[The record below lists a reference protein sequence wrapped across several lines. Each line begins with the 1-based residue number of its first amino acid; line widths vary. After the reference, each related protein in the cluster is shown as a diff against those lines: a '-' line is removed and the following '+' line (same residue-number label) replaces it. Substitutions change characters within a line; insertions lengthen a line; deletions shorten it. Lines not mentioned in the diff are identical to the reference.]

1 MMRATHIAGLLMG
14 VSWLLAP
21 CHGQAQ
27 SDLPPAKIL
36 RSLQF
41 VQDSV
46 VMGDHSAR
54 DMQKFLLAT
63 FDTTLRTSNMS
74 VFSDVKN
81 ADAALIYIMSGG
93 NPATLNYLVAKD
105 VQGYFDS
112 RVVNVLQKYL
122 SGRGGMVDKI
132 VADLIP
138 EYRNNRMGPYLM
150 LIAGN
155 IAFSKD
161 PAGSLAFFDDA
172 RLSAPGTIIEEAAL
186 RRSIM
191 ATLQLKQPEKG
202 LLYVRKYALRFLHS
216 PYASQFADLFV
227 SFAIDNYGPVTTE
240 DIGDIAELMDAER
253 AQEIYLRIARQAS
266 LQGRM
271 ELAKFAADKANALTD
286 ETGDTAR
293 EPLSKLYSG
302 LTSVSGRD
310 VVNAS
315 DSLATIPADELSPR
329 DLALRDA
336 AKAVAEQ
343 IMRPPA
349 SPSIQAEGGGSPV
362 AANVAQGSSAAA
374 AGVASGTSVGDKTE
388 AEPAAKAPQEAAVH
402 TDDSAPLKTFFDKN
416 RARLNEIDSMLKQE
430 GG

>member
-14 VSWLLAP
+14 VSWLLAA
-21 CHGQAQ
+21 GQAEAQ

-54 DMQKFLLAT
+54 DMQKFLLSA
-63 FDTTLRTSNMS
+63 FDTTLRTSDMS
-74 VFSDVKN
+74 VFSDTKN

-122 SGRGGMVDKI
+122 SGRGGLVDK
-132 VADLIP
+132 VVSDLIP
-138 EYRNNRMGPYLM
+138 EYRNNRLGPYLM

-155 IAFSKD
+155 IAYTKD
-161 PAGSLAFFDDA
+161 PAAALPFFDDA

-191 ATLQLKQPEKG
+191 ATMQLKQPEKG
-202 LLYVRKYALRFLHS
+202 MVYARKYAVRFLHS

-227 SFAIDNYGPVTTE
+227 SLAIDSFGPVTTK
-240 DIGDIAELMDAER
+240 DIGEIAELMDAER

-266 LQGRM
+266 LQGKM
-271 ELAKFAADKANALTD
+271 ELAQFAAEKANGIAED
-286 ETGDTAR
+286 TGDTTR

-302 LTSVSGRD
+302 LSDISGQD
-310 VVNAS
+310 VLAAQEKLAS
-315 DSLATIPADELSPR
+315 IPESELSPR
-329 DLALRDA
+329 DLALRNA
-336 AKAVAEQ
+336 AKTIAEQ
-343 IMRPPA
+343 IMQPP
-349 SPSIQAEGGGSPV
+349 SL
-362 AANVAQGSSAAA
+362 AAA
-374 AGVASGTSVGDKTE
+374 TTVSSSSGPATEGSRAPVPAGKTE
-388 AEPAAKAPQEAAVH
+388 EAASQAA
-402 TDDSAPLKTFFDKN
+402 DAAPLKTFFDKN

>member
-14 VSWLLAP
+14 VSWLLVA
-21 CHGQAQ
+21 GQSQAQ

-54 DMQKFLLAT
+54 DMQKFLLGT
-63 FDTTLRTSNMS
+63 FDTTLRTSDMS
-74 VFSDVKN
+74 VFSDAKN

-93 NPATLNYLVAKD
+93 NPATLNYLVSKD

-122 SGRGGMVDKI
+122 SGRGALVDK
-132 VADLIP
+132 VVSDLIP
-138 EYRNNRMGPYLM
+138 EYRNNRLGPYLM

-155 IAFSKD
+155 IAYTRD
-161 PAGSLAFFDDA
+161 AAAALPFFDDA

-191 ATLQLKQPEKG
+191 ATMQLKQPQKG
-202 LLYVRKYALRFLHS
+202 MLYARKYAVRFLHS

-227 SFAIDNYGPVTTE
+227 SLAVDSFGPVTTK
-240 DIGDIAELMDAER
+240 DIGEIAELMDPER

-266 LQGRM
+266 LQGKT
-271 ELAKFAADKANALTD
+271 ELAQFAAEKANRIAED
-286 ETGDTAR
+286 TGDTTR

-302 LTSVSGRD
+302 LTDISGQD
-310 VVNAS
+310 VLGAQKKLAS
-315 DSLATIPADELSPR
+315 IPEAELSPR

-336 AKAVAEQ
+336 ANTIAKQ
-343 IMRPPA
+343 IMQPAALPAAPPA
-349 SPSIQAEGGGSPV
+349 SS
-362 AANVAQGSSAAA
+362 GSSPA
-374 AGVASGTSVGDKTE
+374 AGGVEDAPAHAGQTE
-388 AEPAAKAPQEAAVH
+388 EAASH
-402 TDDSAPLKTFFDKN
+402 TADAAPLKTFFDKN

>member
-14 VSWLLAP
+14 VSLLLAAG
-21 CHGQAQ
+21 HAEAQ

-54 DMQKFLLAT
+54 DMQKFLLSA
-63 FDTTLRTSNMS
+63 FDTTLRTSDMS
-74 VFSDVKN
+74 VFSDTKN

-122 SGRGGMVDKI
+122 SGRGGLVDK
-132 VADLIP
+132 VVSDLIP
-138 EYRNNRMGPYLM
+138 EYRNNRLGPYLM

-155 IAFSKD
+155 IAYTKD
-161 PAGSLAFFDDA
+161 PAAALPFFDDA

-191 ATLQLKQPEKG
+191 ATMQLKQPDKG
-202 LLYVRKYALRFLHS
+202 MVYARKYAVRFLHS

-227 SFAIDNYGPVTTE
+227 SLAIDSFGPVTTK
-240 DIGDIAELMDAER
+240 DIGEIAELMDAER

-266 LQGRM
+266 LQGKM
-271 ELAKFAADKANALTD
+271 ELAQFAAEKANGIAED
-286 ETGDTAR
+286 TGDTTR

-302 LTSVSGRD
+302 LSDISGQD
-310 VVNAS
+310 VLAAQEKLAS
-315 DSLATIPADELSPR
+315 IPESELSPR

-336 AKAVAEQ
+336 AKTIAEQ
-343 IMRPPA
+343 IMQPP
-349 SPSIQAEGGGSPV
+349 SL
-362 AANVAQGSSAAA
+362 AAA
-374 AGVASGTSVGDKTE
+374 TTVSSSSGPATE
-388 AEPAAKAPQEAAVH
+388 GSRAPVPAAKTEEAASQAA
-402 TDDSAPLKTFFDKN
+402 DAAPLKTFFDKN

>member
-1 MMRATHIAGLLMG
+1 MG
-14 VSWLLAP
+14 VSLLLAA
-21 CHGQAQ
+21 GQAEAQ

-54 DMQKFLLAT
+54 DMQKFLLSA
-63 FDTTLRTSNMS
+63 FDTTLRTSDMS
-74 VFSDVKN
+74 VFSDTKN

-122 SGRGGMVDKI
+122 SGRGGLVDK
-132 VADLIP
+132 VVSDLIP
-138 EYRNNRMGPYLM
+138 EYRNNRLGPYLM

-155 IAFSKD
+155 IAYTKD
-161 PAGSLAFFDDA
+161 PAAALPFFDDA

-191 ATLQLKQPEKG
+191 ATMQLKQPEKG
-202 LLYVRKYALRFLHS
+202 MVYARKYAVRFLHS

-227 SFAIDNYGPVTTE
+227 SLAIDSFGPVTTT
-240 DIGDIAELMDAER
+240 DIGEIAELMDAER

-266 LQGRM
+266 LQGKM
-271 ELAKFAADKANALTD
+271 ELAQFAAEKANGIAED
-286 ETGDTAR
+286 TGDTTR

-302 LTSVSGRD
+302 LSDISGQD
-310 VVNAS
+310 VLSAQEKLAS
-315 DSLATIPADELSPR
+315 IPESELSPR
-329 DLALRDA
+329 DLALRNA
-336 AKAVAEQ
+336 AKTIAEQ
-343 IMRPPA
+343 IMQPP
-349 SPSIQAEGGGSPV
+349 SL
-362 AANVAQGSSAAA
+362 AAA
-374 AGVASGTSVGDKTE
+374 TTVSSSSGPATEGSRAPAPAGKTE
-388 AEPAAKAPQEAAVH
+388 EAASQAA
-402 TDDSAPLKTFFDKN
+402 DAAPLKTFFDKN

>member
-14 VSWLLAP
+14 ASWLLAAGQ
-21 CHGQAQ
+21 GQAQ

-54 DMQKFLLAT
+54 DMQKFLLGA
-63 FDTTLRTSNMS
+63 FDTTLRTSDMS

-122 SGRGGMVDKI
+122 SGRGGLVDK
-132 VADLIP
+132 VVSDLIP
-138 EYRNNRMGPYLM
+138 EYRNNRLGPYLM

-155 IAFSKD
+155 IAYSKD
-161 PAGSLAFFDDA
+161 PAAALPFFDDA

-191 ATLQLKQPEKG
+191 ATMQLKQPEKG
-202 LLYVRKYALRFLHS
+202 MLYARKYAIRFLHS

-227 SFAIDNYGPVTTE
+227 SLAIDSFGPVTTK
-240 DIGDIAELMDAER
+240 DIGEIAELMDAER

-266 LQGRM
+266 LQGKT
-271 ELAKFAADKANALTD
+271 ELAQFAAEKANGIAED
-286 ETGDTAR
+286 TGDTSR

-302 LTSVSGRD
+302 LTDISGQD
-310 VVNAS
+310 VLGAQQKLAS
-315 DSLATIPADELSPR
+315 IPEADLSPR

-336 AKAVAEQ
+336 AKTIAQQ
-343 IMRPPA
+343 IMQPPSLSA
-349 SPSIQAEGGGSPV
+349 APAVSSGNSPKAGGDGAP
-362 AANVAQGSSAAA
+362 AA
-374 AGVASGTSVGDKTE
+374 AGRTE
-388 AEPAAKAPQEAAVH
+388 EAASH
-402 TDDSAPLKTFFDKN
+402 AADAAPLKTFFDKN
-416 RARLNEIDSMLKQE
+416 RARLNEIDSMLKRE

>member
-14 VSWLLAP
+14 VSWLLAAG
-21 CHGQAQ
+21 HAEAQ

-54 DMQKFLLAT
+54 DMQKFLLSA
-63 FDTTLRTSNMS
+63 FDTTLRTSDMS
-74 VFSDVKN
+74 VFSDTKN

-122 SGRGGMVDKI
+122 SGRGGLVDK
-132 VADLIP
+132 VVSDLIP
-138 EYRNNRMGPYLM
+138 EYRNNRLGPYLM

-155 IAFSKD
+155 IAYTKD
-161 PAGSLAFFDDA
+161 PAAALPFFDDA

-191 ATLQLKQPEKG
+191 ATMQLKQPEKG
-202 LLYVRKYALRFLHS
+202 MVYARKYAVRFLHS

-227 SFAIDNYGPVTTE
+227 SLAIDSFGPVTTK
-240 DIGDIAELMDAER
+240 DIGEIAELMDAER

-266 LQGRM
+266 LQGKM
-271 ELAKFAADKANALTD
+271 ELAQFAADKANGIAED
-286 ETGDTAR
+286 TGDTTR

-302 LTSVSGRD
+302 LSDISGQDVLSAQEKLVS
-310 VVNAS
+310 
-315 DSLATIPADELSPR
+315 IPESELSPR

-336 AKAVAEQ
+336 AKTIAEQ
-343 IMRPPA
+343 IMQPP
-349 SPSIQAEGGGSPV
+349 SL
-362 AANVAQGSSAAA
+362 AAA
-374 AGVASGTSVGDKTE
+374 TTVSSSSGPATEGSRAPVPAGKTE
-388 AEPAAKAPQEAAVH
+388 EAASQAA
-402 TDDSAPLKTFFDKN
+402 DAAPLKTFFDKN

>member
-14 VSWLLAP
+14 VSWLLAAG
-21 CHGQAQ
+21 HAEAQ

-54 DMQKFLLAT
+54 DMQKFLLSA
-63 FDTTLRTSNMS
+63 FDTTLRTSDMS
-74 VFSDVKN
+74 VFSDTKN

-122 SGRGGMVDKI
+122 SGRGGLVDK
-132 VADLIP
+132 VVSDLIP
-138 EYRNNRMGPYLM
+138 EYRNNRLGPYLM

-155 IAFSKD
+155 IAYTKD
-161 PAGSLAFFDDA
+161 PAAALPFFDDA

-191 ATLQLKQPEKG
+191 ATMQLKQPEKG
-202 LLYVRKYALRFLHS
+202 MVYARKYAVRFLHS

-227 SFAIDNYGPVTTE
+227 SLAIDSFGPVTTK
-240 DIGDIAELMDAER
+240 DIGEIAELMDAER

-266 LQGRM
+266 LQGKM
-271 ELAKFAADKANALTD
+271 ELAQFAAEKANGIAED
-286 ETGDTAR
+286 TGDTTR

-302 LTSVSGRD
+302 LSDISGQD
-310 VVNAS
+310 VLAAQEKLAS
-315 DSLATIPADELSPR
+315 IPESELSPR
-329 DLALRDA
+329 DLALRNA
-336 AKAVAEQ
+336 AKTIAEQ
-343 IMRPPA
+343 IMQPPSLTA
-349 SPSIQAEGGGSPV
+349 ATTVSSSSGPATEGSRAPV
-362 AANVAQGSSAAA
+362 P
-374 AGVASGTSVGDKTE
+374 AGKTE
-388 AEPAAKAPQEAAVH
+388 EAASQAA
-402 TDDSAPLKTFFDKN
+402 DAAPLKTFFDKN

>member
-14 VSWLLAP
+14 VSWLLAAG
-21 CHGQAQ
+21 HAEAQ

-54 DMQKFLLAT
+54 DMQKFLLSA
-63 FDTTLRTSNMS
+63 FDTTLRTSDMS
-74 VFSDVKN
+74 VFSDTKN

-122 SGRGGMVDKI
+122 SGRGGLVDK
-132 VADLIP
+132 VVSDLIP
-138 EYRNNRMGPYLM
+138 EYRNNRLGPYLM

-155 IAFSKD
+155 IAYTKD
-161 PAGSLAFFDDA
+161 PAAALPFFDDA

-191 ATLQLKQPEKG
+191 ATMQLKQPDKG
-202 LLYVRKYALRFLHS
+202 RVYARKYAVRFLHS

-227 SFAIDNYGPVTTE
+227 SLAIDSFGPVTTK
-240 DIGDIAELMDAER
+240 DIGEIAELMDAER

-266 LQGRM
+266 LQGKM
-271 ELAKFAADKANALTD
+271 ELAQFAAEKANGIAED
-286 ETGDTAR
+286 TGDTTR

-302 LTSVSGRD
+302 LSDISGQD
-310 VVNAS
+310 VLSAQEKLAS
-315 DSLATIPADELSPR
+315 IPESELSPR
-329 DLALRDA
+329 DLALRNA
-336 AKAVAEQ
+336 AKTIAEQ
-343 IMRPPA
+343 IMQPP
-349 SPSIQAEGGGSPV
+349 SL
-362 AANVAQGSSAAA
+362 AAA
-374 AGVASGTSVGDKTE
+374 TTVSSSSGPATEGSRAPAPAGKTE
-388 AEPAAKAPQEAAVH
+388 EAASQAA
-402 TDDSAPLKTFFDKN
+402 DAAPLKTFFDKN

>member
-14 VSWLLAP
+14 VSLLLAAG
-21 CHGQAQ
+21 HAEAQ

-54 DMQKFLLAT
+54 DMQKFLLSA
-63 FDTTLRTSNMS
+63 FDTTLRTSDMS
-74 VFSDVKN
+74 VFSDTKN

-122 SGRGGMVDKI
+122 SGRGGLVDK
-132 VADLIP
+132 VVSDLIP
-138 EYRNNRMGPYLM
+138 EYRNNRLGPYLM

-155 IAFSKD
+155 IAYTKD
-161 PAGSLAFFDDA
+161 PAAALPFFDDA

-191 ATLQLKQPEKG
+191 ATMQLKQPEKG
-202 LLYVRKYALRFLHS
+202 MVYARKYAVRFLHS

-227 SFAIDNYGPVTTE
+227 SLAIDSFGPVTTK
-240 DIGDIAELMDAER
+240 DIGEIAELMDAER

-266 LQGRM
+266 LQGKM
-271 ELAKFAADKANALTD
+271 ELAQFAADKANGIAED
-286 ETGDTAR
+286 TGDTTR

-302 LTSVSGRD
+302 LSDISGQD
-310 VVNAS
+310 VLAAQEKLAS
-315 DSLATIPADELSPR
+315 IPESELSPR

-336 AKAVAEQ
+336 AKTIAEQ
-343 IMRPPA
+343 IMQPP
-349 SPSIQAEGGGSPV
+349 SL
-362 AANVAQGSSAAA
+362 AAA
-374 AGVASGTSVGDKTE
+374 TTVSSSSGPATEGSRAPVPAGKTE
-388 AEPAAKAPQEAAVH
+388 EAASQAA
-402 TDDSAPLKTFFDKN
+402 DAAPLKTFFDKN

>member
-14 VSWLLAP
+14 VSWLLATG
-21 CHGQAQ
+21 HAEAQ

-54 DMQKFLLAT
+54 DMQKFLLSA
-63 FDTTLRTSNMS
+63 FDTTLRTSDMS
-74 VFSDVKN
+74 VFSDTKN

-122 SGRGGMVDKI
+122 SGRGGLVDK
-132 VADLIP
+132 VVSDLIP
-138 EYRNNRMGPYLM
+138 EYRNNRLGPYLM

-155 IAFSKD
+155 IAYTKD
-161 PAGSLAFFDDA
+161 PAAALPFFDDA

-191 ATLQLKQPEKG
+191 ATMQLKQPEKG
-202 LLYVRKYALRFLHS
+202 MVYARKYAVRFLHS

-227 SFAIDNYGPVTTE
+227 SLAIDSFGPVTTK
-240 DIGDIAELMDAER
+240 DIGEIAELMDAER

-266 LQGRM
+266 LQGKM
-271 ELAKFAADKANALTD
+271 ELAQFAAEKANGIAED
-286 ETGDTAR
+286 TGDTTR

-302 LTSVSGRD
+302 LSDISGQD
-310 VVNAS
+310 VLAAQEKLAS
-315 DSLATIPADELSPR
+315 IPESELSPR

-336 AKAVAEQ
+336 AKTIAEQ
-343 IMRPPA
+343 IMQPP
-349 SPSIQAEGGGSPV
+349 SL
-362 AANVAQGSSAAA
+362 AAA
-374 AGVASGTSVGDKTE
+374 TTVSSSSGPATE
-388 AEPAAKAPQEAAVH
+388 GSRAPVPAAKTEEAASQAA
-402 TDDSAPLKTFFDKN
+402 DAAPLKTFFDKN

>member
-1 MMRATHIAGLLMG
+1 MG
-14 VSWLLAP
+14 VSLLLAAG
-21 CHGQAQ
+21 HAEAQ

-54 DMQKFLLAT
+54 DMQKFLLSA
-63 FDTTLRTSNMS
+63 FDTTLRTSDMS
-74 VFSDVKN
+74 VFSDTKN

-122 SGRGGMVDKI
+122 SGRGGLVDK
-132 VADLIP
+132 VVSDLIP
-138 EYRNNRMGPYLM
+138 EYRNNRLGPYLM

-155 IAFSKD
+155 IAYTKD
-161 PAGSLAFFDDA
+161 PAAALPFFDDA

-191 ATLQLKQPEKG
+191 ATMQLKQPEKG
-202 LLYVRKYALRFLHS
+202 MVYARKYAVRFLHS

-227 SFAIDNYGPVTTE
+227 SLAIDSFGPVTTK
-240 DIGDIAELMDAER
+240 DIGEIAELMDAER

-266 LQGRM
+266 LQGKM
-271 ELAKFAADKANALTD
+271 ELAQFAADKANGIAED
-286 ETGDTAR
+286 TGDTTR

-302 LTSVSGRD
+302 LSDISGQD
-310 VVNAS
+310 VLAAQEKLAS
-315 DSLATIPADELSPR
+315 IPESELSPR

-336 AKAVAEQ
+336 AKTIAEQ
-343 IMRPPA
+343 IMQPP
-349 SPSIQAEGGGSPV
+349 SL
-362 AANVAQGSSAAA
+362 AAA
-374 AGVASGTSVGDKTE
+374 TTVSSSSGPATEGSRALVPAGKTE
-388 AEPAAKAPQEAAVH
+388 EAASQAA
-402 TDDSAPLKTFFDKN
+402 DAAPLKTFFDKN

>member
-1 MMRATHIAGLLMG
+1 MG
-14 VSWLLAP
+14 VSWLLAAG
-21 CHGQAQ
+21 HAEAQ

-54 DMQKFLLAT
+54 DMQKFLLSA
-63 FDTTLRTSNMS
+63 FDTTLRTSDMS
-74 VFSDVKN
+74 VFSDTKN

-122 SGRGGMVDKI
+122 SGRGGLVDK
-132 VADLIP
+132 VVSDLIP
-138 EYRNNRMGPYLM
+138 EYRNNRLGPYLM

-155 IAFSKD
+155 IAYTKD
-161 PAGSLAFFDDA
+161 PAAALPFFDDA

-191 ATLQLKQPEKG
+191 ATMQLKQPEKG
-202 LLYVRKYALRFLHS
+202 MVYARKYAVRFLHS

-227 SFAIDNYGPVTTE
+227 SLAIDSFGPVTTK
-240 DIGDIAELMDAER
+240 DIGEIAELMDAER

-266 LQGRM
+266 LQGKM
-271 ELAKFAADKANALTD
+271 ELAQFAAEKANGIAED
-286 ETGDTAR
+286 TGDTTR

-302 LTSVSGRD
+302 LSDISGQD
-310 VVNAS
+310 VLAAQEKLAS
-315 DSLATIPADELSPR
+315 IPESELSPR

-336 AKAVAEQ
+336 AKTIAEQ
-343 IMRPPA
+343 IMQPP
-349 SPSIQAEGGGSPV
+349 SL
-362 AANVAQGSSAAA
+362 AAA
-374 AGVASGTSVGDKTE
+374 TTVSSSSGPATEGSRAPVPDGKTE
-388 AEPAAKAPQEAAVH
+388 EAASQAA
-402 TDDSAPLKTFFDKN
+402 DAAPLKTFFDKN

>member
-14 VSWLLAP
+14 VSLLLAA
-21 CHGQAQ
+21 GQAEAQ

-54 DMQKFLLAT
+54 DMQKFLLSA
-63 FDTTLRTSNMS
+63 FDTTLRTSDMS
-74 VFSDVKN
+74 VFSDTKN

-122 SGRGGMVDKI
+122 SGRGGLVDK
-132 VADLIP
+132 VVSDLIP
-138 EYRNNRMGPYLM
+138 EYRNNRLGPYLM

-155 IAFSKD
+155 IAYTKD
-161 PAGSLAFFDDA
+161 PAAALPFFDDA

-191 ATLQLKQPEKG
+191 ATMQLKQPEKG
-202 LLYVRKYALRFLHS
+202 MVYARKYAVRFLHS

-227 SFAIDNYGPVTTE
+227 SLAIDSFGPVTTK
-240 DIGDIAELMDAER
+240 DIGEIAELMDAER

-266 LQGRM
+266 LQGKM
-271 ELAKFAADKANALTD
+271 ELAQFAADKANGIAED
-286 ETGDTAR
+286 TGDTTR

-302 LTSVSGRD
+302 LSDISGQD
-310 VVNAS
+310 VLAAQEKLAS
-315 DSLATIPADELSPR
+315 IPESELSPR

-336 AKAVAEQ
+336 AKTIAEQ
-343 IMRPPA
+343 IMQPP
-349 SPSIQAEGGGSPV
+349 SL
-362 AANVAQGSSAAA
+362 AAA
-374 AGVASGTSVGDKTE
+374 TTVSSSSGPATEGSRAPVPAGKTE
-388 AEPAAKAPQEAAVH
+388 EAASQAA
-402 TDDSAPLKTFFDKN
+402 DAAPLKTFFDKN

>member
-14 VSWLLAP
+14 VFLLLAA
-21 CHGQAQ
+21 GQAEAQ

-54 DMQKFLLAT
+54 DMQKFLLSA
-63 FDTTLRTSNMS
+63 FDTTLRTSDMS
-74 VFSDVKN
+74 VFSDTKN

-122 SGRGGMVDKI
+122 SGRGGLVDK
-132 VADLIP
+132 VVSDLIP
-138 EYRNNRMGPYLM
+138 EYRNNRLGPYLM

-155 IAFSKD
+155 IAYTKD
-161 PAGSLAFFDDA
+161 PAAALPFFDDA

-191 ATLQLKQPEKG
+191 ATMQLKQPEKG
-202 LLYVRKYALRFLHS
+202 MVYARKYAVRFLHS

-227 SFAIDNYGPVTTE
+227 SLAIDSFGPVTTK
-240 DIGDIAELMDAER
+240 DIGEIAELMDAER

-266 LQGRM
+266 LQGKM
-271 ELAKFAADKANALTD
+271 ELAQFAAEKANGIAED
-286 ETGDTAR
+286 TGDTTR

-302 LTSVSGRD
+302 LSDISGQD
-310 VVNAS
+310 VLAAQEKLAS
-315 DSLATIPADELSPR
+315 IPESELSPR
-329 DLALRDA
+329 DLALRNA
-336 AKAVAEQ
+336 AKTIAEQ
-343 IMRPPA
+343 IMQPP
-349 SPSIQAEGGGSPV
+349 SL
-362 AANVAQGSSAAA
+362 AAA
-374 AGVASGTSVGDKTE
+374 TTVSSSSGPATEGSRAPAPAGKTE
-388 AEPAAKAPQEAAVH
+388 EAASQAA
-402 TDDSAPLKTFFDKN
+402 DAAPLKTFFDKN

>member
-1 MMRATHIAGLLMG
+1 MMRATHIAGLMMG
-14 VSWLLAP
+14 VSWLLAAG
-21 CHGQAQ
+21 HAEAQ

-54 DMQKFLLAT
+54 DMQKFLLSA
-63 FDTTLRTSNMS
+63 FDTTLRTSDMS
-74 VFSDVKN
+74 VFSDTKN

-93 NPATLNYLVAKD
+93 NPATLNYLVARD

-122 SGRGGMVDKI
+122 SGRGGLVDK
-132 VADLIP
+132 VVSDLIP
-138 EYRNNRMGPYLM
+138 EYRNNRLGPYLM

-155 IAFSKD
+155 IAYTKD
-161 PAGSLAFFDDA
+161 PAAALPFFDDA

-191 ATLQLKQPEKG
+191 ATMQLKQPEKG
-202 LLYVRKYALRFLHS
+202 MVYARKYAVRFLHS

-227 SFAIDNYGPVTTE
+227 SLAIDSFGPVTTK
-240 DIGDIAELMDAER
+240 DIGEIAELMDAER

-266 LQGRM
+266 LQGKM
-271 ELAKFAADKANALTD
+271 ELAQFAADKANGIAED
-286 ETGDTAR
+286 TGDTTR

-302 LTSVSGRD
+302 LSDISGQD
-310 VVNAS
+310 VLAAQEKLAS
-315 DSLATIPADELSPR
+315 IPESELSPR
-329 DLALRDA
+329 DLALRNA
-336 AKAVAEQ
+336 AKTIAEQ
-343 IMRPPA
+343 IMQPP
-349 SPSIQAEGGGSPV
+349 SL
-362 AANVAQGSSAAA
+362 AAA
-374 AGVASGTSVGDKTE
+374 TTVSSSSGPATEGSRAPVPAGKTE
-388 AEPAAKAPQEAAVH
+388 EAASQAA
-402 TDDSAPLKTFFDKN
+402 DAAPLKTFFDKN

>member
-14 VSWLLAP
+14 VSWLLAAG
-21 CHGQAQ
+21 HAEAQ

-54 DMQKFLLAT
+54 DMQKFLLSA
-63 FDTTLRTSNMS
+63 FDTTLRTSDMS
-74 VFSDVKN
+74 VFSDTKN

-122 SGRGGMVDKI
+122 SGRGGLVDK
-132 VADLIP
+132 VVSDLIP
-138 EYRNNRMGPYLM
+138 EYRNNRLGPYLM

-155 IAFSKD
+155 IAYTKD
-161 PAGSLAFFDDA
+161 PAAALPFFDDA

-191 ATLQLKQPEKG
+191 ATMQLKQPEKG
-202 LLYVRKYALRFLHS
+202 MVYARKYAVRFLHS

-227 SFAIDNYGPVTTE
+227 SLAIDSFGPVTTK
-240 DIGDIAELMDAER
+240 DIGEIAELMDAER

-266 LQGRM
+266 LQGKM
-271 ELAKFAADKANALTD
+271 ELAQFAAEKANGIAED
-286 ETGDTAR
+286 TGDTTR

-302 LTSVSGRD
+302 LSDISGQD
-310 VVNAS
+310 VLSAQEKLAS
-315 DSLATIPADELSPR
+315 IPESELSPR
-329 DLALRDA
+329 DLALRNA
-336 AKAVAEQ
+336 AKTIAEQ
-343 IMRPPA
+343 IMQPP
-349 SPSIQAEGGGSPV
+349 SL
-362 AANVAQGSSAAA
+362 AAA
-374 AGVASGTSVGDKTE
+374 TTVSSSSGPATEGSRAPVPAGKTE
-388 AEPAAKAPQEAAVH
+388 ETASQAADA
-402 TDDSAPLKTFFDKN
+402 APLKTFFDKN

>member
-1 MMRATHIAGLLMG
+1 MRATHIAGLLMG
-14 VSWLLAP
+14 VSWLLAAG
-21 CHGQAQ
+21 HAEAQ

-54 DMQKFLLAT
+54 DMQKFLLSA
-63 FDTTLRTSNMS
+63 FDTTLRTSDMS
-74 VFSDVKN
+74 VFSDTKN

-122 SGRGGMVDKI
+122 SGRGGLVDK
-132 VADLIP
+132 VVSDLIP
-138 EYRNNRMGPYLM
+138 EYRNNRLGPYLM

-155 IAFSKD
+155 IAYTKD
-161 PAGSLAFFDDA
+161 PAAALPFFDDA

-191 ATLQLKQPEKG
+191 ATMQLKQPDKG
-202 LLYVRKYALRFLHS
+202 MVYARKYAVRFLHS

-227 SFAIDNYGPVTTE
+227 SLAIDSFGPVTTK
-240 DIGDIAELMDAER
+240 DIGEIAELMDAER

-266 LQGRM
+266 LQGKM
-271 ELAKFAADKANALTD
+271 ELAQFAAEKANGIAED
-286 ETGDTAR
+286 TGDTTR

-302 LTSVSGRD
+302 LSDISGQD
-310 VVNAS
+310 VLAAQEKLAS
-315 DSLATIPADELSPR
+315 IPESELSPR
-329 DLALRDA
+329 DLALRNA
-336 AKAVAEQ
+336 AKTIAEQ
-343 IMRPPA
+343 IMQPP
-349 SPSIQAEGGGSPV
+349 SL
-362 AANVAQGSSAAA
+362 AAA
-374 AGVASGTSVGDKTE
+374 TTVSSSSGPATEGSRAPAPAGKTE
-388 AEPAAKAPQEAAVH
+388 EAASQAA
-402 TDDSAPLKTFFDKN
+402 DAAPLKTFFDKN

>member
-1 MMRATHIAGLLMG
+1 MMRATHIAGWLMG

-74 VFSDVKN
+74 IFSDVKN

-155 IAFSKD
+155 IAFPKD
-161 PAGSLAFFDDA
+161 PAASLAFFDDA

-202 LLYVRKYALRFLHS
+202 LLYIRKYAVRFLHS

-227 SFAIDNYGPVTTE
+227 SFAIDNYGPVTNE

-286 ETGDTAR
+286 ETGDTSR

-302 LTSVSGRD
+302 LTNVSGSD

-315 DSLATIPADELSPR
+315 DALATIPADELSPR

-343 IMRPPA
+343 IMRPP
-349 SPSIQAEGGGSPV
+349 SPSSLQAEADGNPLPANPAKIGTAGGNAASDGS
-362 AANVAQGSSAAA
+362 
-374 AGVASGTSVGDKTE
+374 ASGESDIQPSAKTT
-388 AEPAAKAPQEAAVH
+388 QEAAAH
-402 TDDSAPLKTFFDKN
+402 TDDTAPLKSFFDKN

>member
-14 VSWLLAP
+14 VSLLLAA
-21 CHGQAQ
+21 GQAEAQ

-54 DMQKFLLAT
+54 DMQKFLLSA
-63 FDTTLRTSNMS
+63 FDTTLRTSDMS
-74 VFSDVKN
+74 VFSDTKN

-122 SGRGGMVDKI
+122 SGRGGLVDK
-132 VADLIP
+132 VVSDLIP
-138 EYRNNRMGPYLM
+138 EYRNNRLGPYLM

-155 IAFSKD
+155 IAYTKD
-161 PAGSLAFFDDA
+161 PAAALPFFDDA

-191 ATLQLKQPEKG
+191 ATMQLKQPEKG
-202 LLYVRKYALRFLHS
+202 MVYARKYAVRFLHS

-227 SFAIDNYGPVTTE
+227 SLAIDSFGPVTTT
-240 DIGDIAELMDAER
+240 DIGEIAELMDAER

-266 LQGRM
+266 LQGKM
-271 ELAKFAADKANALTD
+271 ELAQFAAEKANGIAED
-286 ETGDTAR
+286 TGDTTR

-302 LTSVSGRD
+302 LSDISGQD
-310 VVNAS
+310 VLSAQEKLAS
-315 DSLATIPADELSPR
+315 IPESELSPR
-329 DLALRDA
+329 DLALRNA
-336 AKAVAEQ
+336 AKTIAEQ
-343 IMRPPA
+343 IMQPP
-349 SPSIQAEGGGSPV
+349 SL
-362 AANVAQGSSAAA
+362 AAA
-374 AGVASGTSVGDKTE
+374 TTVSSSSGPATEGSRAPAPAGKTE
-388 AEPAAKAPQEAAVH
+388 EAASQAA
-402 TDDSAPLKTFFDKN
+402 DAAPLKTFFDKN

>member
-1 MMRATHIAGLLMG
+1 MRATHIAGLLMG
-14 VSWLLAP
+14 VSWLLAAG
-21 CHGQAQ
+21 HAEAQ

-54 DMQKFLLAT
+54 DMQKFLLSA
-63 FDTTLRTSNMS
+63 FDTTLRTSDMS
-74 VFSDVKN
+74 VFSDTKN

-122 SGRGGMVDKI
+122 SGRGGLVDK
-132 VADLIP
+132 VVSDLIP
-138 EYRNNRMGPYLM
+138 EYRNNRLGPYLM

-155 IAFSKD
+155 IAYTKD
-161 PAGSLAFFDDA
+161 PAAALPFFDDA

-191 ATLQLKQPEKG
+191 ATMQLKQPEKG
-202 LLYVRKYALRFLHS
+202 MVYARKYAVRFLHS

-227 SFAIDNYGPVTTE
+227 SLAIDSFGPVTTK
-240 DIGDIAELMDAER
+240 DIGEIAELMDAER

-266 LQGRM
+266 LQGKM
-271 ELAKFAADKANALTD
+271 ELAQFAAEKANGIAED
-286 ETGDTAR
+286 TGDTTR

-302 LTSVSGRD
+302 LSDISGQD
-310 VVNAS
+310 VLAAQEKLAS
-315 DSLATIPADELSPR
+315 IPESELSPR
-329 DLALRDA
+329 DLALRNA
-336 AKAVAEQ
+336 AKTIAEQ
-343 IMRPPA
+343 IMQPPSLTA
-349 SPSIQAEGGGSPV
+349 ATTVSSSSGPATEGSRAPV
-362 AANVAQGSSAAA
+362 P
-374 AGVASGTSVGDKTE
+374 AGKTE
-388 AEPAAKAPQEAAVH
+388 EAASQAA
-402 TDDSAPLKTFFDKN
+402 DAAPLKTFFDKN

>member
-14 VSWLLAP
+14 VSLLLAAG
-21 CHGQAQ
+21 HAEAQ

-54 DMQKFLLAT
+54 DMQKFLLSA
-63 FDTTLRTSNMS
+63 FDTTLRTSDMS
-74 VFSDVKN
+74 VFSDTKN

-122 SGRGGMVDKI
+122 SGRGGLVDK
-132 VADLIP
+132 VVSDLIP
-138 EYRNNRMGPYLM
+138 EYRNNRLGPYLM

-155 IAFSKD
+155 IAYTKD
-161 PAGSLAFFDDA
+161 PAAALPFFDDA

-191 ATLQLKQPEKG
+191 ATMQLKQPEKG
-202 LLYVRKYALRFLHS
+202 MVYARKYAVRFLHS

-227 SFAIDNYGPVTTE
+227 SLAIDSFGPVTTTA
-240 DIGDIAELMDAER
+240 IGEIAELMDAER

-266 LQGRM
+266 LQGKM
-271 ELAKFAADKANALTD
+271 ELAQFAAEKANGIAED
-286 ETGDTAR
+286 TGDTTR

-302 LTSVSGRD
+302 LSDISGQD
-310 VVNAS
+310 VLAAQEKLAS
-315 DSLATIPADELSPR
+315 IPESELSPR
-329 DLALRDA
+329 DLALRNA
-336 AKAVAEQ
+336 AKTIAEQ
-343 IMRPPA
+343 IMQPP
-349 SPSIQAEGGGSPV
+349 SL
-362 AANVAQGSSAAA
+362 AAA
-374 AGVASGTSVGDKTE
+374 TTVSSSSGPATEGSRAPAPAGKTE
-388 AEPAAKAPQEAAVH
+388 EAASQAA
-402 TDDSAPLKTFFDKN
+402 DAAPLKTFFDKN

>member
-14 VSWLLAP
+14 VSWLLAA
-21 CHGQAQ
+21 GQAEAQ

-54 DMQKFLLAT
+54 DMQKFLLSA
-63 FDTTLRTSNMS
+63 FDTTLRTSDMS
-74 VFSDVKN
+74 VFSDTKN

-122 SGRGGMVDKI
+122 SGRGGLVDK
-132 VADLIP
+132 VVSDLIP
-138 EYRNNRMGPYLM
+138 EYRNNRLGPYLM

-155 IAFSKD
+155 IAYTKD
-161 PAGSLAFFDDA
+161 PAAALPFFDDA

-191 ATLQLKQPEKG
+191 ATMQLKQPEKG
-202 LLYVRKYALRFLHS
+202 MVYARKYAVRFLHS

-227 SFAIDNYGPVTTE
+227 SLAIDSFGPVTTK
-240 DIGDIAELMDAER
+240 DIGEIAELMDAER

-266 LQGRM
+266 LQGKM
-271 ELAKFAADKANALTD
+271 ELAQFAAEKANGIAED
-286 ETGDTAR
+286 TGDTTR

-302 LTSVSGRD
+302 LSDISGQD
-310 VVNAS
+310 VLAAQEKLAS
-315 DSLATIPADELSPR
+315 IPESELSPR
-329 DLALRDA
+329 DLALRNA
-336 AKAVAEQ
+336 AKTIAEQ
-343 IMRPPA
+343 IMQPP
-349 SPSIQAEGGGSPV
+349 SL
-362 AANVAQGSSAAA
+362 AAA
-374 AGVASGTSVGDKTE
+374 TTVSSSSGPATEGSRAPAPAGKTE
-388 AEPAAKAPQEAAVH
+388 EAASQAA
-402 TDDSAPLKTFFDKN
+402 DAAPLKTFFDKN

>member
-14 VSWLLAP
+14 VSWLLAA
-21 CHGQAQ
+21 GQAEAQ

-54 DMQKFLLAT
+54 DMQKFLLSA
-63 FDTTLRTSNMS
+63 FDTTLRTSDMS
-74 VFSDVKN
+74 VFSDTKN

-122 SGRGGMVDKI
+122 SGRGGLVDK
-132 VADLIP
+132 VVSDLIP
-138 EYRNNRMGPYLM
+138 EYRNNRLGPYLM

-155 IAFSKD
+155 IAYTKD
-161 PAGSLAFFDDA
+161 PAAALPFFDDA

-191 ATLQLKQPEKG
+191 ATMQLKQPEKG
-202 LLYVRKYALRFLHS
+202 MVYARKYAVRFLHS

-227 SFAIDNYGPVTTE
+227 SLAIDSFGPVTTK
-240 DIGDIAELMDAER
+240 DIGEIAELMDAER

-266 LQGRM
+266 LQGKM
-271 ELAKFAADKANALTD
+271 ELAQFAAEKANGIAED
-286 ETGDTAR
+286 TGDTTR

-302 LTSVSGRD
+302 LSDISGQD
-310 VVNAS
+310 VLSAQEKLAS
-315 DSLATIPADELSPR
+315 IPESELSPR
-329 DLALRDA
+329 DLALRNA
-336 AKAVAEQ
+336 AKTIAEQ
-343 IMRPPA
+343 IMQPP
-349 SPSIQAEGGGSPV
+349 SL
-362 AANVAQGSSAAA
+362 AAA
-374 AGVASGTSVGDKTE
+374 TTVSSSSGPATEGSRAPAPAGKTE
-388 AEPAAKAPQEAAVH
+388 EAASQAA
-402 TDDSAPLKTFFDKN
+402 DAAPLKTFFDKN

>member
-14 VSWLLAP
+14 VSWLLAAG
-21 CHGQAQ
+21 HAEAQ

-54 DMQKFLLAT
+54 DMQKFLLSA
-63 FDTTLRTSNMS
+63 FDTTLRTSDMS
-74 VFSDVKN
+74 VFSDTKN

-122 SGRGGMVDKI
+122 SGRGGLVDK
-132 VADLIP
+132 VVSDLIP
-138 EYRNNRMGPYLM
+138 EYRNNRLGPYLM

-155 IAFSKD
+155 IAYTKD
-161 PAGSLAFFDDA
+161 PAAALPFFDDA

-191 ATLQLKQPEKG
+191 ATMQLKQPEKG
-202 LLYVRKYALRFLHS
+202 MVYARKYAVRFLHS

-227 SFAIDNYGPVTTE
+227 SLAIDSFGPVTTK
-240 DIGDIAELMDAER
+240 DIGEIAELMDAER

-266 LQGRM
+266 LQGKM
-271 ELAKFAADKANALTD
+271 ELAQFAAEKANGIAED
-286 ETGDTAR
+286 TGDTTR

-302 LTSVSGRD
+302 LSDISGQD
-310 VVNAS
+310 VLAAQEKLAS
-315 DSLATIPADELSPR
+315 IPESELSPR
-329 DLALRDA
+329 DLALRNA
-336 AKAVAEQ
+336 AKTIAEQ
-343 IMRPPA
+343 IMQPP
-349 SPSIQAEGGGSPV
+349 SL
-362 AANVAQGSSAAA
+362 AAA
-374 AGVASGTSVGDKTE
+374 TTVSSSSGPATEGSRAPAPDGKTE
-388 AEPAAKAPQEAAVH
+388 EAASQAA
-402 TDDSAPLKTFFDKN
+402 DAAPLKTFFDKN

>member
-14 VSWLLAP
+14 VSLLLAA
-21 CHGQAQ
+21 GQAEAQ

-54 DMQKFLLAT
+54 DMQKFLLSA
-63 FDTTLRTSNMS
+63 FDTTLRTSDMS
-74 VFSDVKN
+74 VFSDTKN

-122 SGRGGMVDKI
+122 SGRGGLVDK
-132 VADLIP
+132 VVSDLIP
-138 EYRNNRMGPYLM
+138 EYRNNRLGPYLM

-155 IAFSKD
+155 IAYTKD
-161 PAGSLAFFDDA
+161 PAAALPFFDDA

-191 ATLQLKQPEKG
+191 ATMQLKQPEKG
-202 LLYVRKYALRFLHS
+202 MVYARKYAVRFLHS

-227 SFAIDNYGPVTTE
+227 SLAIDSFGPVTTK
-240 DIGDIAELMDAER
+240 DIGEIAELMDAER

-266 LQGRM
+266 LQGKM
-271 ELAKFAADKANALTD
+271 ELAQFAAEKANGIAED
-286 ETGDTAR
+286 TGDTTR

-302 LTSVSGRD
+302 LSDISGQD
-310 VVNAS
+310 VLAAQEKLAS
-315 DSLATIPADELSPR
+315 IPESELSPR

-336 AKAVAEQ
+336 AKTIAEQ
-343 IMRPPA
+343 IMQPP
-349 SPSIQAEGGGSPV
+349 SL
-362 AANVAQGSSAAA
+362 AAA
-374 AGVASGTSVGDKTE
+374 TTVSSSSGPATE
-388 AEPAAKAPQEAAVH
+388 GSRAPVPAAKTEEAASQAA
-402 TDDSAPLKTFFDKN
+402 DAAPLKTFFDKN

>member
-14 VSWLLAP
+14 VSLLLAAG
-21 CHGQAQ
+21 HAEAQ

-54 DMQKFLLAT
+54 DMQKFLLSA
-63 FDTTLRTSNMS
+63 FDTTLRTSDMS
-74 VFSDVKN
+74 VFSDTKN

-122 SGRGGMVDKI
+122 SGRGGLVDK
-132 VADLIP
+132 VVSDLIP
-138 EYRNNRMGPYLM
+138 EYRNNRLGPYLM

-155 IAFSKD
+155 IAYTKD
-161 PAGSLAFFDDA
+161 PAAALPFFDDA

-191 ATLQLKQPEKG
+191 ATMQLKQPEKG
-202 LLYVRKYALRFLHS
+202 MVYARKYAVRFLHS

-227 SFAIDNYGPVTTE
+227 SLAIDSFGPVTTK
-240 DIGDIAELMDAER
+240 DIGEIAELMDAER

-266 LQGRM
+266 LQGKM
-271 ELAKFAADKANALTD
+271 ELAQFAAEKANGIAED
-286 ETGDTAR
+286 TGDTTR

-302 LTSVSGRD
+302 LSDISGQD
-310 VVNAS
+310 VLSAQEKLAS
-315 DSLATIPADELSPR
+315 IPESELSPR
-329 DLALRDA
+329 DLALRNA
-336 AKAVAEQ
+336 AKTIAEQ
-343 IMRPPA
+343 IMQPP
-349 SPSIQAEGGGSPV
+349 SL
-362 AANVAQGSSAAA
+362 AAA
-374 AGVASGTSVGDKTE
+374 TTVSSSSGPATEGSRAPVPAGKTE
-388 AEPAAKAPQEAAVH
+388 EAASQAA
-402 TDDSAPLKTFFDKN
+402 DAAPLKTFFDKN

>member
-14 VSWLLAP
+14 VSWLLVA
-21 CHGQAQ
+21 GQAEAQ

-54 DMQKFLLAT
+54 DMQKFLLSA
-63 FDTTLRTSNMS
+63 FDTTLRTSDMS
-74 VFSDVKN
+74 VFSDTKN

-122 SGRGGMVDKI
+122 SGRGGLVDK
-132 VADLIP
+132 VVSDLIP
-138 EYRNNRMGPYLM
+138 EYRNNRLGPYLM

-155 IAFSKD
+155 IAYTKD
-161 PAGSLAFFDDA
+161 PAAALPFFDDA

-191 ATLQLKQPEKG
+191 ATMQLKQPEKG
-202 LLYVRKYALRFLHS
+202 MVYARKYAVRFLHS

-227 SFAIDNYGPVTTE
+227 SLAIDSFGPVTTT
-240 DIGDIAELMDAER
+240 DIGEIAELMDAER

-266 LQGRM
+266 LQGKM
-271 ELAKFAADKANALTD
+271 ELAQFAAEKANGIAED
-286 ETGDTAR
+286 TGDTTR

-302 LTSVSGRD
+302 LSDISGQD
-310 VVNAS
+310 VLSAQEKLAS
-315 DSLATIPADELSPR
+315 IPESELSPR

-336 AKAVAEQ
+336 AKTIAEQ
-343 IMRPPA
+343 IMQPP
-349 SPSIQAEGGGSPV
+349 SL
-362 AANVAQGSSAAA
+362 AAA
-374 AGVASGTSVGDKTE
+374 TTVSSSSGPATEGSRAPVPAGKTE
-388 AEPAAKAPQEAAVH
+388 EAASQAA
-402 TDDSAPLKTFFDKN
+402 DAAPLKTFFDKN

>member
-14 VSWLLAP
+14 VSWLLAAG
-21 CHGQAQ
+21 HAGAQ

-54 DMQKFLLAT
+54 DMQKFLLSA
-63 FDTTLRTSNMS
+63 FDTTLRTSDMS
-74 VFSDVKN
+74 VFSDTKN

-122 SGRGGMVDKI
+122 SGRGGLVDK
-132 VADLIP
+132 VVSDLIP
-138 EYRNNRMGPYLM
+138 EYRNNRLGPYLM

-155 IAFSKD
+155 IAYTKD
-161 PAGSLAFFDDA
+161 PAAALPFFDDA

-191 ATLQLKQPEKG
+191 ATMQLKQPEKG
-202 LLYVRKYALRFLHS
+202 MVYARKYAVRFLHS

-227 SFAIDNYGPVTTE
+227 SLAIDSFGPVTTK
-240 DIGDIAELMDAER
+240 DIGEIAELMDAER

-266 LQGRM
+266 LQGKM
-271 ELAKFAADKANALTD
+271 ELAQFAAEKANGIAED
-286 ETGDTAR
+286 MGDTTR

-302 LTSVSGRD
+302 LSDISGQD
-310 VVNAS
+310 VLAAQEKLAS
-315 DSLATIPADELSPR
+315 IPESELSPR

-336 AKAVAEQ
+336 AKTIAEQ
-343 IMRPPA
+343 IMQPP
-349 SPSIQAEGGGSPV
+349 SL
-362 AANVAQGSSAAA
+362 AAA
-374 AGVASGTSVGDKTE
+374 TTVSSSSGPATEGSRAPVPAGKTE
-388 AEPAAKAPQEAAVH
+388 EAASQAA
-402 TDDSAPLKTFFDKN
+402 DAAPLKTFFDKN

>member
-14 VSWLLAP
+14 VSWLLAAG
-21 CHGQAQ
+21 HAEAQ

-54 DMQKFLLAT
+54 DMQKFLLSA
-63 FDTTLRTSNMS
+63 FDTTLRTSDMS
-74 VFSDVKN
+74 VFSDTKN

-122 SGRGGMVDKI
+122 SGRGGLVDK
-132 VADLIP
+132 VVSDLIP
-138 EYRNNRMGPYLM
+138 EYRNNRLGPYLM

-155 IAFSKD
+155 IAYTKD
-161 PAGSLAFFDDA
+161 PAAALPFFDDA

-191 ATLQLKQPEKG
+191 ATMQLKQSEKG
-202 LLYVRKYALRFLHS
+202 MVYARKYAVRFLHS

-227 SFAIDNYGPVTTE
+227 SLAIDSFGPVTTK
-240 DIGDIAELMDAER
+240 DIGEIAELMDAER

-266 LQGRM
+266 LQGKM
-271 ELAKFAADKANALTD
+271 ELAQFAAEKANGIAED
-286 ETGDTAR
+286 TGDTTR

-302 LTSVSGRD
+302 LSDISGQD
-310 VVNAS
+310 VLAAQEKLAS
-315 DSLATIPADELSPR
+315 IPESELSPR
-329 DLALRDA
+329 DLALRNA
-336 AKAVAEQ
+336 AKTIAEQ
-343 IMRPPA
+343 IMQPPSLTA
-349 SPSIQAEGGGSPV
+349 ATTVSSSSGPATEGSRAPV
-362 AANVAQGSSAAA
+362 P
-374 AGVASGTSVGDKTE
+374 AGKTE
-388 AEPAAKAPQEAAVH
+388 EAASQAV
-402 TDDSAPLKTFFDKN
+402 DAAPLKTFFDKN

>member
-14 VSWLLAP
+14 VSWLLAAG
-21 CHGQAQ
+21 HAEAQ

-54 DMQKFLLAT
+54 DMQKFLLSA
-63 FDTTLRTSNMS
+63 FDTTLRTSDMS
-74 VFSDVKN
+74 VFSDTKN

-122 SGRGGMVDKI
+122 SGRGGLVDK
-132 VADLIP
+132 VVSDLIP
-138 EYRNNRMGPYLM
+138 EYRNNRLGPYLM

-155 IAFSKD
+155 IAYTKD
-161 PAGSLAFFDDA
+161 PAAALPFFDDA

-191 ATLQLKQPEKG
+191 ATMQLKQPEKG
-202 LLYVRKYALRFLHS
+202 MVYARKYAVRFLHS

-227 SFAIDNYGPVTTE
+227 SLAIDSFGPVTTK
-240 DIGDIAELMDAER
+240 DIGEIAELMDAER

-266 LQGRM
+266 LQGKM
-271 ELAKFAADKANALTD
+271 ELAQFAAEKANGIAED
-286 ETGDTAR
+286 TGDTTR

-302 LTSVSGRD
+302 LSDISGQD
-310 VVNAS
+310 VLAAQEKLAS
-315 DSLATIPADELSPR
+315 IPEAELSPR
-329 DLALRDA
+329 DLALRNA
-336 AKAVAEQ
+336 AKTIAEQ
-343 IMRPPA
+343 IMQPP
-349 SPSIQAEGGGSPV
+349 SL
-362 AANVAQGSSAAA
+362 AAA
-374 AGVASGTSVGDKTE
+374 TTVSSSSGPATEGSRAPVPAGKTE
-388 AEPAAKAPQEAAVH
+388 EAASQAA
-402 TDDSAPLKTFFDKN
+402 DAAPLKTFFDKN

>member
-1 MMRATHIAGLLMG
+1 MG
-14 VSWLLAP
+14 VSWLLAAG
-21 CHGQAQ
+21 HAEAQ

-54 DMQKFLLAT
+54 DMQKFLLSA
-63 FDTTLRTSNMS
+63 FDTTLRTSDMS
-74 VFSDVKN
+74 VFSDTKN

-122 SGRGGMVDKI
+122 SGRGGLVDK
-132 VADLIP
+132 VVSDLIP
-138 EYRNNRMGPYLM
+138 EYRNNRLGPYLM

-155 IAFSKD
+155 IAYTKD
-161 PAGSLAFFDDA
+161 PAAALPFFDDA

-191 ATLQLKQPEKG
+191 ATMQLKQPEKG
-202 LLYVRKYALRFLHS
+202 MVYARKYAVRFLHS

-227 SFAIDNYGPVTTE
+227 SLAIDSFGPVTTK
-240 DIGDIAELMDAER
+240 DIGEIAELMDAER

-266 LQGRM
+266 LQGKM
-271 ELAKFAADKANALTD
+271 ELAQFAAEKANGIAED
-286 ETGDTAR
+286 TGDTTR

-302 LTSVSGRD
+302 LSDISGQD
-310 VVNAS
+310 VLAAQEKLAS
-315 DSLATIPADELSPR
+315 IPESELSPR

-336 AKAVAEQ
+336 AKTIAEQ
-343 IMRPPA
+343 IMQPP
-349 SPSIQAEGGGSPV
+349 SL
-362 AANVAQGSSAAA
+362 AAA
-374 AGVASGTSVGDKTE
+374 TTVSSSSGPATEGSRAPVPAGKTE
-388 AEPAAKAPQEAAVH
+388 EAASQAA
-402 TDDSAPLKTFFDKN
+402 DAAPLKTFFDKN

>member
-14 VSWLLAP
+14 VSWLLAAG
-21 CHGQAQ
+21 HAEAQ

-54 DMQKFLLAT
+54 DMQKFLLSA
-63 FDTTLRTSNMS
+63 FDTTLRTSDMS
-74 VFSDVKN
+74 VFSDTKN

-122 SGRGGMVDKI
+122 SGRGGLVDK
-132 VADLIP
+132 VVSDLIP
-138 EYRNNRMGPYLM
+138 EYRNNRLGPYLM

-155 IAFSKD
+155 IAYTKD
-161 PAGSLAFFDDA
+161 PAAALPFFDDA

-191 ATLQLKQPEKG
+191 ATMQLKQPEKG
-202 LLYVRKYALRFLHS
+202 MVYARKYAVRFLHS

-227 SFAIDNYGPVTTE
+227 SLAIDSFGPVTTT
-240 DIGDIAELMDAER
+240 DIGEIAELMDAER

-266 LQGRM
+266 LQGKM
-271 ELAKFAADKANALTD
+271 ELAQFAAEKANGIAED
-286 ETGDTAR
+286 TGDTTR

-302 LTSVSGRD
+302 LSDISGQD
-310 VVNAS
+310 VLAAQEKLAS
-315 DSLATIPADELSPR
+315 IPESELSPR
-329 DLALRDA
+329 DLALRNA
-336 AKAVAEQ
+336 AKTIAEQ
-343 IMRPPA
+343 IMQP
-349 SPSIQAEGGGSPV
+349 PSI
-362 AANVAQGSSAAA
+362 AAA
-374 AGVASGTSVGDKTE
+374 TTVSSSSGPATEGSRAPVPAGKTE
-388 AEPAAKAPQEAAVH
+388 EAASQAA
-402 TDDSAPLKTFFDKN
+402 DAAPLKTFFDKN